1 MAREIVTSENREK
14 FIKEKMDKRN
24 PSKKSKIEV
33 KHDEKK
39 NWLAAH
45 HFAGQVGGKIKD
57 NALHITHSEL
67 EEKERGKGYGKSM
80 YQALIDHAHSKG
92 LKVYS
97 DATVEMPA
105 VHVYNSLTKNGY
117 DVKRLPGGGE
127 LTPDEDVPMG
137 AYYGKGSNSPVF
149 EVMPKKQDKK

>member
-1 MAREIVTSENREK
+1 MAREIVTSENK
-14 FIKEKMDKRN
+14 ADYDAKKLKQHN
-24 PSKKSKIEV
+24 PLKKSKIEI

-39 NWLAAH
+39 NWLSAH
-45 HFAGQVGGKIKD
+45 HPAGQVGGKIKD

-67 EEKERGKGYGKSM
+67 EEKERGKGYGKEM
-80 YQALIDHAHSKG
+80 YKTLIDHAHSKG
-92 LKVYS
+92 MKVFS

-105 VHVYNSLTKNGY
+105 VNVYKSLAKQGY

-127 LTPDEDVPMG
+127 LAPDEDVPLG

-149 EVMPKKQDKK
+149 QVGPKQKY

>member
-14 FIKEKMDKRN
+14 YIKEKMEKKN
-24 PSKKSKIEV
+24 PSKKHKIEV

-39 NWLAAH
+39 NWLSAH
-45 HFAGQVGGKIKD
+45 HPAGQVGGKIKD
-57 NALHITHSEL
+57 NALHITYADL
-67 EEKERGKGYGKSM
+67 NEKERGKGYGKSM

-92 LKVYS
+92 MKVYS

-105 VHVYNSLTKNGY
+105 VHVYNSLAKHGY

-127 LTPDEDVPMG
+127 LEPSEDVPHG

-149 EVMPKKQDKK
+149 EVSLKKQHK